1 MEKMICVSQTRHAG
15 VRGGSALGLARSRR
29 PRVERIASGVRD
41 LTFARSPHPAQ
52 DRAKRLRGGGVSME
66 S

>member
-1 MEKMICVSQTRHAG
+1 MEKMSDVSQTRCAG

-29 PRVERIASGVRD
+29 PRVAGIAACD
-41 LTFARSPHPAQ
+41 HHPTFARSPHPAQ
-52 DRAKRLRGGGVSME
+52 DQALCLRGGGVSMK